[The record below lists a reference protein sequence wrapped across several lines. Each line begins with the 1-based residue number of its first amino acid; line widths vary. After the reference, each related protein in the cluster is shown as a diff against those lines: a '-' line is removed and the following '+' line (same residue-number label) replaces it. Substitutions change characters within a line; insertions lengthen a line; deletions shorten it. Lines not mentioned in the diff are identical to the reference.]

1 MTAPDGF
8 NVDVLGLANM
18 DLGQGVGVVSPMQAF
33 GIYLQTGTQ
42 YFMGKDLDL
51 DGRPQAPPI
60 TPNNHPYSDKLAQL
74 DIQFWSAY
82 KKLQII
88 TGDNN
93 LASGNITNQATANST
108 LNDAREIAAEPS
120 NYVYKTVLNVMKGT
134 AKNVELL
141 LLDKFF
147 LQENSFD
154 GYLMAMGEEDVAYM
168 RELGTDMANFMFETK
183 LEVALDNVDQE
194 KWDKLIEIALEQGQ
208 IGLDA
213 VALLSLIDDPT
224 YKSFMLA
231 QYVKEKQ
238 AKEQQIAA
246 QNSANNVQ
254 QAQAAG
260 QVKAQGDA
268 QLEQMMHE
276 NKMAQI
282 KEEQN
287 GTMLKQNSEFAGILK
302 AKVAD
307 AILMKP
313 GATIA
318 DVPAFIW
325 EGLGITEEAQ
335 KQAMMGFLQYNAQ
348 ANQPPPQQQPQGNPE
363 EQGEP
368 QQSMQQEQMEPPQ
381 GEQVAA

>member
-1 MTAPDGF
+1 
-8 NVDVLGLANM
+8 LGLANM
-18 DLGQGVGVVSPMQAF
+18 DLGQGAGVVSPMQAF

-42 YFMGKDLDL
+42 YFLGKDLDM
-51 DGRPQAPPI
+51 DGRQQAPPI
-60 TPNNHPYSDKLAQL
+60 TPNNHPFSDKLKQL
-74 DIQFWSAY
+74 DDQFWTAY

-147 LQENSFD
+147 LKDDSFD
-154 GYLMAMGEEDVAYM
+154 GYMMALGEDDIEYMRAMGP
-168 RELGTDMANFMFETK
+168 DMAELMFDTK
-183 LEVALDNVDQE
+183 LEVSLDSADQE

-213 VALLSLIDDPT
+213 VAELSMIDDPT
-224 YKSFMLA
+224 YRSFLLA

-246 QNSANNVQ
+246 QNSANNVAQAKAAGEVKAKGDMDLEQ
-254 QAQAAG
+254 QAHAN
-260 QVKAQGDA
+260 KLAQ
-268 QLEQMMHE
+268 M
-276 NKMAQI
+276 

-287 GTMLKQNSEFAGILK
+287 GTMLKQNAEFAGIMK
-302 AKVAD
+302 AKVAE
-307 AILMKP
+307 AILAKP
-313 GATIA
+313 DAKIS
-318 DVPAFIW
+318 DVPSIHKSTGKSYYELFIW

-335 KQAMMGFLQYNAQ
+335 KASVMGYLQNLA
-348 ANQPPPQQQPQGNPE
+348 QQQQAK
-363 EQGEP
+363 
-368 QQSMQQEQMEPPQ
+368 QQEQQAAQQQQMQQQQGQPQ
-381 GEQVAA
+381 QGQPVAA